1 MTDTKIPPPVT
12 GVTPYIN
19 VVGANDASALYQ
31 QAFGA
36 QEVARLAHKEGDKLM
51 HCQLLING
59 GTLLMCDC
67 FPEYGYEHQ
76 PSHSHTLHLQVDDV
90 DAWWNRAVAAGLT
103 VAMPLEKQFWGDRF
117 GSLRDRFGVC
127 WSIGGKP

>member
-1 MTDTKIPPPVT
+1 MTDTQTPPPVT

-19 VVGANDASALYQ
+19 VVGANAAADLYQ

-36 QEVARLAHKEGDKLM
+36 EVVSRMPYKDGDKLM
-51 HCQLLING
+51 HCHLLING
-59 GTLLMCDC
+59 GTLLMADA

-76 PSHSHTLHLQVDDV
+76 PSHSHTLHLQVKDV

-103 VAMPLEKQFWGDRF
+103 VTKPLETQFWGDRY
-117 GSLRDRFGVC
+117 GQLRDRFGVC
-127 WSIGGKP
+127 WSIGGAA